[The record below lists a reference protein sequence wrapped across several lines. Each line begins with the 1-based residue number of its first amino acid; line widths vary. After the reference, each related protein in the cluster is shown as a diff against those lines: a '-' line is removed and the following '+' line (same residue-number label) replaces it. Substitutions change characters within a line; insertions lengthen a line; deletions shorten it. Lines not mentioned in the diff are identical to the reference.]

1 MNTNTKKCILFPGLS
16 GGQCKHLQVGE
27 RFSRFS
33 FISCNLFSIALW
45 WPLKILTVGLY
56 TKEPLDSNKRTGT
69 SSPENKQIPALS
81 SKKCLPPSTMIPP
94 KDRPAPTPRVFLFLS
109 DIQTCIWTWLH
120 EVGDQGTLE
129 PWNDGLNHRENSC
142 ALPGIH
148 TLQMIKEL

>member
-81 SKKCLPPSTMIPP
+81 SKNAFLLQQWFLLRTGLPLPPEFSFF
-94 KDRPAPTPRVFLFLS
+94 FLTFRLAYELGCMKWGIRGPLSHEMMGSITGKTAVHFLES
-109 DIQTCIWTWLH
+109 ILCRW
-120 EVGDQGTLE
+120 
-129 PWNDGLNHRENSC
+129 
-142 ALPGIH
+142 
-148 TLQMIKEL
+148 